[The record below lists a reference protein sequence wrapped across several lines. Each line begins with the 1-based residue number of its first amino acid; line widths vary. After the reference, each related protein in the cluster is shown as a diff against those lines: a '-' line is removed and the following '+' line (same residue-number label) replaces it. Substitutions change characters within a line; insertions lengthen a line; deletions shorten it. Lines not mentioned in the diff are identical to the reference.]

1 MVAGTLS
8 QSGYFMGDR
17 PLKVTDA
24 NPKGYF
30 EDAEIN
36 SINED
41 ILDSVAPKRP
51 PLLGRWFC
59 LNRAQYSN
67 RWVARIP
74 LGVEIAASA
83 STMARIR
90 NCVTREPFC
99 FKDPR
104 FCYSL
109 PAWRS
114 SLRDTV
120 FVCVFRPPAVR
131 FRRTK
136 RQHKRAGHDQ

>member
-1 MVAGTLS
+1 MRWGILLPRSRWGSRWWWRSRRRVSRARPTPTFQSKSAIRLELRLPRLMVAGTLS

-74 LGVEIAASA
+74 LGVEIGASA
-83 STMARIR
+83 S
-90 NCVTREPFC
+90 
-99 FKDPR
+99 
-104 FCYSL
+104 
-109 PAWRS
+109 
-114 SLRDTV
+114 
-120 FVCVFRPPAVR
+120 
-131 FRRTK
+131 
-136 RQHKRAGHDQ
+136 